1 MQPPEQMT
9 FRRFVIRDLG
19 NSMGKF
25 SETFIGENEERTR
38 RFVSS
43 GNAKIVYQF
52 CQGQRKMG
60 ECTASSPGRANG
72 RSI

>member
-1 MQPPEQMT
+1 
-9 FRRFVIRDLG
+9 
-19 NSMGKF
+19 MGKF